1 MNIYVGNLS
10 YSVGGDQLRTLFE
23 AYGTVD
29 SASVAMDKFTRV
41 KLVVLALLK

>member
-1 MNIYVGNLS
+1 MNIYVGNLP
-10 YSVGGDQLRTLFE
+10 YSVGDQLRTLFE

-29 SASVAMDKFTRV
+29 SASVAMDKFAV